1 MSDTDDSAAGAELD
15 RFRAEVRTFIAANAP
30 QIQQRPGVRSPE
42 TPEEL
47 AALQRW
53 TAQLFAAGYLG
64 ANWPQAYG
72 GDPGYDARRDVVVA
86 QEMAR
91 VRALEP
97 IAGNGLVAHALI
109 HFGTETQQSHH
120 LPRIRRAEE
129 VWCQLF
135 SEPGAGSDLAS
146 LRTRAVPDGD
156 NGWRVSGQKVWTT
169 NGQWSDYGFLL
180 ARTDP
185 DVPKHR
191 GISAFVLDMRA
202 PGVTVRPLREI
213 TGTSD
218 FNEVFLDEVPISPDA
233 MIGGP
238 GQGWMV
244 ANAALAHERAGV
256 AKAVS
261 NVEKSWY
268 QLYDLCGRLEID
280 GRPAIAR
287 DDVRQQ
293 LGRFYA
299 ELTACRAHVDAS
311 MDRLLAGQDQ
321 VVDAPMGKLL
331 FSELNYALAEY
342 GVTVQEAAGLT
353 AGAAAADGGWW
364 QDSWLYARAY
374 TIAGGSSEI
383 MRNLIAERGL
393 GLPREPS

>member
-1 MSDTDDSAAGAELD
+1 VSDTDDSAAGTDLD

-268 QLYDLCGRLEID
+268 QRYDL
-280 GRPAIAR
+280 
-287 DDVRQQ
+287 
-293 LGRFYA
+293 
-299 ELTACRAHVDAS
+299 
-311 MDRLLAGQDQ
+311 
-321 VVDAPMGKLL
+321 
-331 FSELNYALAEY
+331 
-342 GVTVQEAAGLT
+342 
-353 AGAAAADGGWW
+353 
-364 QDSWLYARAY
+364 
-374 TIAGGSSEI
+374 
-383 MRNLIAERGL
+383 
-393 GLPREPS
+393 